1 MAHPMEMPSEE
12 MGSGEL
18 EREVALLMEEVT
30 P

>member
-1 MAHPMEMPSEE
+1 MVHPTEMPSEE

-18 EREVALLMEEVT
+18 ERQVALLKEAVT